1 MGTLIEAKQYHRMRT
16 LGRPRQGSG
25 AALTH
30 KYTPLLAAPR
40 VSELELEER
49 RVAVRVDE
57 DRPQDL
63 HVLVLA
69 GLHVLVQEVHS
80 PPCQRKASDTAPLKP
95 CHRMQESSE
104 RNSQKKKVQRE
115 GRKYSRNEEEKC
127 LQCTN
132 TITKIECRMRS

>member
-1 MGTLIEAKQYHRMRT
+1 MRTLIEAKQYHRMRT

-63 HVLVLA
+63 YVLILA

-80 PPCQRKASDTAPLKP
+80 PPCQRKVSDTAPPPNHVTECKRVQRQVLKKK
-95 CHRMQESSE
+95 SSE
-104 RNSQKKKVQRE
+104 R
-115 GRKYSRNEEEKC
+115 RK
-127 LQCTN
+127 
-132 TITKIECRMRS
+132 TIF

>member
-63 HVLVLA
+63 YVLILA

-80 PPCQRKASDTAPLKP
+80 PPVPALGMRPNP
-95 CHRMQESSE
+95 HPPE
-104 RNSQKKKVQRE
+104 RGEE
-115 GRKYSRNEEEKC
+115 GVEPPH
-127 LQCTN
+127 
-132 TITKIECRMRS
+132 